1 MCTLRRARS
10 TVSPY
15 RVQNDREVALMA
27 LPIRSREQ
35 TTSRPPAAWEPFR
48 EFEEL
53 QRRRAGLMQ
62 SGGWGI
68 GGGSA
73 DQPWI
78 PSVDVEETD
87 DAWIVEAEVPG
98 VRRDDVNVELRDSE
112 AVISGE
118 IKERERTGILPRRTR
133 RTGRFE
139 YRVVLPGQPDPDAV
153 EATLDDGVLTVRVAK
168 PEQARPRRVEVQP
181 ANTT

>member
-1 MCTLRRARS
+1 
-10 TVSPY
+10 
-15 RVQNDREVALMA
+15 MA
-27 LPIRSREQ
+27 LPVRSREQ
-35 TTSRPPAAWEPFR
+35 TASRPAAAWEPFR

-53 QRRRAGLMQ
+53 QRRTAELME
-62 SGGWGI
+62 SVWSGI
-68 GGGSA
+68 GGGE

-78 PSVDVEETD
+78 PLVDVEETD

-98 VRRDDVNVELRDSE
+98 ARRDDVNVELRDSE
-112 AVISGE
+112 LVISGE
-118 IKERERTGILPRRTR
+118 IKERERTGILRRRTR

-139 YRVVLPGQPDPDAV
+139 YRVVLPGQPEPDAV
-153 EATLDDGVLTVRVAK
+153 EATLDDGVLTVRVPK

>member
-1 MCTLRRARS
+1 
-10 TVSPY
+10 
-15 RVQNDREVALMA
+15 MA
-27 LPIRSREQ
+27 LPVRRREQ

-48 EFEEL
+48 EFDEL
-53 QRRRAGLMQ
+53 QRRTAELME
-62 SGGWGI
+62 SVWSGI
-68 GGGSA
+68 GGGE

-78 PSVDVEETD
+78 PSVDFEETD

-112 AVISGE
+112 LVISGE
-118 IKERERTGILPRRTR
+118 IKERERTGILRRRTR

-139 YRVVLPGQPDPDAV
+139 YRVVLPGQPEPDAV
-153 EATLDDGVLTVRVAK
+153 EATLDDGVLTVPVPK

>member
-27 LPIRSREQ
+27 LPVRRREQ

-53 QRRRAGLMQ
+53 QRRTAELMEPVW
-62 SGGWGI
+62 SGV
-68 GGGSA
+68 GG
-73 DQPWI
+73 
-78 PSVDVEETD
+78 
-87 DAWIVEAEVPG
+87 
-98 VRRDDVNVELRDSE
+98 
-112 AVISGE
+112 
-118 IKERERTGILPRRTR
+118 
-133 RTGRFE
+133 
-139 YRVVLPGQPDPDAV
+139 
-153 EATLDDGVLTVRVAK
+153 ATLDDGVLTVRVPK
-168 PEQARPRRVEVQP
+168 PEQPRPRRVEVQP